1 MGYDSYVSGSAKGK
15 NLVPQLLAQG
25 LRRDDQELDSATGYF
40 TGAMVVDDE
49 TIAGIEDWRHCYDFG
64 DLIRALHRVDGLEAV
79 GFYREGESNDDVE
92 GYRYVDGCW
101 YSLVRV
107 ELYVQ
112 EAQTAEA
119 EEAIGKAVAPFAPP
133 PAASTGQ

>member
-25 LRRDDQELDSATGYF
+25 LQQDDQELNSTTGCF
-40 TGAMVVDDE
+40 TGAIVVDDD
-49 TIAGIEDWRHCYDFG
+49 TITGIEEWRHCYDFG
-64 DLIRALHRVDGLEAV
+64 DLIQALHRVEGLEAV

-92 GYRYVDGCW
+92 GYRYVNGCW
-101 YSLVRV
+101 YSLIRID
-107 ELYVQ
+107 LYVQ
-112 EAQTAEA
+112 EAQTAAA

-133 PAASTGQ
+133 DAAVTVQ